1 MSKQITV
8 LDRRSDGEYAPYNP
22 DQATS
27 ELLTKLKLLFRT
39 SKQARQTTYSL
50 LNNRTPEE
58 YWRDSEQRWI
68 SFVPEQRQKAWQSRV
83 VKPITRNKCIG
94 VIASMM
100 GQFIQP
106 DITAKRDGIISEE
119 IAGAIKDLVEE
130 SQNSD
135 RYELKQLMTYIDAVS
150 KGTSYIQED
159 YVVSERKIKEIKSWD
174 PITGETE
181 YEEKTILDFEG
192 FTSTIISPF
201 EIYLGNIFE
210 PDLQKQPWM
219 FRRVVMPYATAQQ
232 RYKGYR
238 DFDSVI
244 PGQQDRSDESAE
256 ERVFFEA
263 FYQRDLEGDEVE
275 ILTYQSRWD
284 DQIAIVANGV
294 LLTDVVSPIPYTHK
308 KYNLAKII
316 FEPLSNRFAYGKS
329 LPDKIQGEQDVIDT
343 LYRMIIDKTFLSIFP
358 PLLSKGSEL
367 LTADIIVPGKIT
379 PIDSEGD
386 LMVPKGLGGGVGNE
400 IGVLNLIESSM
411 NSSTLDPQLL
421 GVPAGGERS
430 ATQVLETK
438 RGAQTILGLFG
449 FMIAFGVQDW
459 LDLRIQNI
467 LQFWAQ
473 AERSVLKDGERTTV
487 RNVFQMKGKELK
499 DGTIGLREIEF
510 MQPNLMPTSEDLF
523 KQKIKDRKK
532 NKMVDRVLLNPDA
545 IRHYDFFVD
554 VKANPSDRV
563 SPELRKALGLEFY
576 DRFIQ
581 NDLVDKQKLTN
592 QTIKLMDH
600 DPADFAPDAKPPA
613 PPAPEGEE
621 GAGLP
626 GTQNKGN
633 ITSQLAA
640 AAQPKLQ
647 QLINS

>member
-1 MSKQITV
+1 MSKQLTV
-8 LDRRSDGEYAPYNP
+8 LDRRTDGDFTPYNP
-22 DQATS
+22 DAATA
-27 ELLTKLKLLFRT
+27 ELLSKLKLLFQT
-39 SKQARQTTYSL
+39 SQQARRTTYSL
-50 LNNRTPEE
+50 LNNRTPEQ

-68 SFVPEQRQKAWQSRV
+68 SFVPQERQKFWQSRV
-83 VKPITRNKCIG
+83 VKPITRNKCVG

-119 IAGAIKDLVEE
+119 IAGAVKDLIEE

-135 RYELKQLMTYIDAVS
+135 RYELKQLMTYVDAVS

-159 YVVSERKIKEIKSWD
+159 YVVAERKIKEIKSWD
-174 PITGETE
+174 PITGETQF
-181 YEEKTILDFEG
+181 EEKTILDFEG
-192 FTSTIISPF
+192 FTSSIVSPF

-219 FRRVVMPYATAQQ
+219 FRRVVMPYATAQH
-232 RYKGYR
+232 RYKDYK
-238 DFDSVI
+238 DWDSVV
-244 PGQQDRSDESAE
+244 PGASDVSDESAE
-256 ERVFFEA
+256 ERVFNEA
-263 FYQRDLEGDEVE
+263 FFQRDLEGDEVE

-294 LLTDVVSPIPYTHK
+294 LLTDVDSPIPYTHK

-367 LTADIIVPGKIT
+367 LTTDIIVPGKIT

-386 LMVPKGLGGGVGNE
+386 LLVPKGLGGGVGNE

-411 NSSTLDPQLL
+411 NASTLDPQLL

-487 RNVFQMKGKELK
+487 RNVFQMKNKELRGG
-499 DGTIGLREIEF
+499 DIGLREIEF
-510 MQPNLMPTSEDLF
+510 GLPEFAPTSAELF
-523 KQKIKDRKK
+523 QQKIKDRKK
-532 NKMVDRVLLNPDA
+532 GKKIEKIFLNPAA
-545 IRHYDFFVD
+545 IREYTFWVD
-554 VKANPSDRV
+554 VKANPSERT

-600 DPADFAPDAKPPA
+600 DPSDFAPDAKPPA
-613 PPAPEGEE
+613 PPQPEAE

-640 AAQPKLQ
+640 AAQPNLQ
-647 QLINS
+647 QLITS